1 MNTNFQLIEIGN
13 ITDIPYGITV
23 KGFPGTLDET
33 RKRFA
38 ELYGYECR
46 VAYRLREQWL
56 LVIDKDYKVEVVE

>member
-1 MNTNFQLIEIGN
+1 MPTNFQLIEIN
-13 ITDIPYGITV
+13 SWDSVPVDKAVRVY
-23 KGFPGTLDET
+23 FGTLDET

-56 LVIDKDYKVEVVE
+56 LVVDKDYKVEVVQ

>member
-1 MNTNFQLIEIGN
+1 MTTNFQLLMIN
-13 ITDIPYGITV
+13 KLTDIPYGITV
-23 KGFPGTLDET
+23 KGFPGTLDEA
-33 RKRFA
+33 RKQFA